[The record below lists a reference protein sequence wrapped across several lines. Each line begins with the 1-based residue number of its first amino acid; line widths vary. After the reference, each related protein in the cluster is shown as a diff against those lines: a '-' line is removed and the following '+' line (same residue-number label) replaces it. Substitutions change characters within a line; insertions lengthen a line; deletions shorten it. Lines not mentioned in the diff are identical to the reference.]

1 MNLFTRYESNDMKNW
16 RTRVNMS
23 LLFSQINSSSSQLS
37 VCRQC
42 VNTLSIDLSVTESA
56 VNQNASINKNSKSS
70 NSRSLRQHT
79 SAKSISFCCLCF
91 CLFWE
96 IDRFIILICRYLSH
110 QFDKILNKILI
121 LVIAYIYDLSS
132 FFSHIFCFRIY
143 LFTSIASALN
153 LSISIMICHAVY
165 ESVNEFLRNVDRS
178 EERNSRFETKLE
190 EDEEIVLRACLRISI
205 QILSYQRKFIWRL
218 MWLDAHFYFRHSVFM

>member
-1 MNLFTRYESNDMKNW
+1 MNLLHNDTKAMIWKVETSIFY
-16 RTRVNMS
+16 RRQM
-23 LLFSQINSSSSQLS
+23 IS
-37 VCRQC
+37 V
-42 VNTLSIDLSVTESA
+42 SESA

-121 LVIAYIYDLSS
+121 FVILYSLSS
-132 FFSHIFCFRIY
+132 HFFFCFRIY
-143 LFTSIASALN
+143 LFTFIASVLR
-153 LSISIMICHAVY
+153 LSASTMICHDIYA
-165 ESVNEFLRNVDRS
+165 SVNESLRNVDRS
-178 EERNSRFETKLE
+178 RE
-190 EDEEIVLRACLRISI
+190 
-205 QILSYQRKFIWRL
+205 
-218 MWLDAHFYFRHSVFM
+218 